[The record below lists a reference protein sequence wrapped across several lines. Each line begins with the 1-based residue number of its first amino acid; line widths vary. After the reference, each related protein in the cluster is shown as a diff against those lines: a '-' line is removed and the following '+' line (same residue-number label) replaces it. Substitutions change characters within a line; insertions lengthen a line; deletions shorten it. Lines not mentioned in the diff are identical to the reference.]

1 MDTTAP
7 DSDQQPQRGSRY
19 LLLLTGWFHDV
30 TSGSG
35 GPPYADLRVGV
46 VATFRPHGGD
56 IGWRAGMHTTFES
69 MDPTGAAARR
79 LQFLDRWHRF
89 GHDLIDQIEASYR
102 SGSALPALSLSLP
115 AQAEP
120 DPPRPASPAAR
131 RRRPYG
137 RRRA

>member
-1 MDTTAP
+1 MMD
-7 DSDQQPQRGSRY
+7 DSKRGSRY
-19 LLLLTGWFHDV
+19 FLLFTGWFHDV
-30 TSGSG
+30 TSGPC

-56 IGWRAGMHTTFES
+56 IGWQAGMSVTFES

-89 GHDLIDQIEASYR
+89 GHDLIDQIEAAYR
-102 SGSALPALSLSLP
+102 SGSALPALSLSRP
-115 AQAEP
+115 ASAEP
-120 DPPRPASPAAR
+120 DPPRPARPAAR